1 MTRLYFYVV
10 IAFAISFVAVSWAAR
25 GFPMHWS
32 GPLSSLQP
40 TITSTFGDQSAQD
53 YERKKREG
61 GHTAQSDTNPS
72 LDKIRLEALQAAT
85 GFEMSPCDSTMKKNL
100 IEALTAYTRAW
111 QTKLDCPVKM
121 LCNDEKLK
129 AAAEAFLLRS
139 ICVSGKPLRRRSR
152 SPASQKRIFQPRF
165 VSTCFSLQAPA
176 SGPAMSLLLFACPKC
191 GQPRGVPDEQT
202 VVGIMRG
209 CGLAD
214 R

>member
-10 IAFAISFVAVSWAAR
+10 IAFATSFVAVSWAAR

-40 TITSTFGDQSAQD
+40 TITSTFGNQSAQD
-53 YERKKREG
+53 YERKKRES

-85 GFEMSPCDSTMKKNL
+85 GFEMSPCDSTTKKNL

-129 AAAEAFLLRS
+129 AAAEAFSTPLDLRVREALEKAFTQPG
-139 ICVSGKPLRRRSR
+139 IAKTDF
-152 SPASQKRIFQPRF
+152 PASVRF
-165 VSTCFSLQAPA
+165 DILQFA
-176 SGPAMSLLLFACPKC
+176 GPGLWARDESSAVCVPQMRPTA
-191 GQPRGVPDEQT
+191 RGA
-202 VVGIMRG
+202 R
-209 CGLAD
+209 
-214 R
+214 